1 MSAHTLTSIHPA
13 ASGADHHDHHE
24 EHHDSGSTTVFGF
37 WLYLMTDCI
46 LFAGLFATYAVLS
59 HATAGGPGGKELFE
73 LPYVLV
79 ETFCLLV
86 SSLTYGLA
94 MIAMSKGNRNQL
106 LGWLAVTFVLGAVFI
121 GMELNEFH
129 NLIEEGATPQR
140 SAFLSA
146 FFTLVATHGLHV
158 ASGLL
163 WMIVLVVQ
171 ILRRGLTPTNQ
182 TRLKCLS
189 LFWHFLDVIWIGV
202 FTVVYLLGVI

>member
-13 ASGADHHDHHE
+13 APGADHDHHE

-94 MIAMSKGNRNQL
+94 MLAMAKGNRNQL
-106 LGWLAVTFVLGAVFI
+106 LGWLAITFLLGAVFI
-121 GMELNEFH
+121 GMEINEFH

-146 FFTLVATHGLHV
+146 FFTLVGTHGLHV

-163 WMIVLVVQ
+163 WMLVLVWQ

-182 TRLKCLS
+182 TRLMCLS